1 MIELIEGP
9 PAAVDLSVEDLDW
22 LITRAEVAYSAG
34 LHSDMLSDDLA
45 EIGRIKRFL
54 IDLRASTARRRVK
67 VRRVSRMSK
76 GVETTEHPAATWP
89 TIAALCREKE
99 GAL

>member
-54 IDLRASTARRRVK
+54 IDLRASTAKRPTPVAAEAGRECHQLAGRRRVK
-67 VRRVSRMSK
+67 VRR
-76 GVETTEHPAATWP
+76 
-89 TIAALCREKE
+89 
-99 GAL
+99 